1 MPDSNDKKFVLELV
15 PCSRCGNPF
24 MKPKDKSN
32 LEELVCDN
40 CIKLE
45 QRKNQL
51 ANSVKDVQKDI
62 ETSIKDFK
70 NQQDFKNQLRL
81 AKSQKTKEMYFVK
94 IKDRSKLL
102 SRSVELLKKIDETN
116 DEKYI
121 EEYKKLYERLKQ
133 EYS

>member
-24 MKPKDKSN
+24 MKPKGKRD
-32 LEELVCDN
+32 LEELICDN
-40 CIKLE
+40 CLKLE
-45 QRKNQL
+45 QRKKQL
-51 ANSVKDVQKDI
+51 TNSVKDVQKDI

-70 NQQDFKNQLRL
+70 NHLRL
-81 AKSQKTKEMYFVK
+81 AKSQKTKEMYFDK

-102 SRSVELLKKIDETN
+102 SRSVELLKKIAETN